1 VLHFQD
7 AHFSFGNTA
16 VIGGL
21 DLEIGPGKLTVLLGR
36 SGCGKTTALRLAAG
50 LLMPSHGCVTNSF
63 RRTAH
68 VFQEPR
74 LLPWATALDNAA
86 FGLKALGFSLKA
98 RRDCAAH
105 LLLRLGLE
113 ERDLLKTPAEL
124 SGGMAQRVAIA
135 RALAIKPDLVLMDEP
150 FASLDAPLRAELQD
164 MLRSEIEGGKL
175 TALFV
180 THDAPEAVRLADR
193 IVVLSPRPAYVAFSL
208 ANHAVSGQA
217 SIYAAAASL
226 LQIPEV
232 GSALRASGSN

>member
-1 VLHFQD
+1 VLCFKD
-7 AHFSFGNTA
+7 VHFSFGNTP

-50 LLMPSHGCVTNSF
+50 SLKPGRGCVTNAF
-63 RRTAH
+63 HRTAH

-74 LLPWATALDNAA
+74 LLPWAIAIDNAA
-86 FGLKALGFSLKA
+86 FGLKALGYSLKA
-98 RRDCAAH
+98 RRDRAADI
-105 LLLRLGLE
+105 LLRLGLE

-135 RALAIKPDLVLMDEP
+135 RALAMKPDLVLMDEP
-150 FASLDAPLRAELQD
+150 FTSLDAALRAELQD
-164 MLRSEIEGGKL
+164 MLRSEIEGRKL
-175 TALFV
+175 AALFV

-193 IVVLSPRPAYVAFSL
+193 IVVLSPRPACVAFSL

-217 SIYAAAASL
+217 SIYAAAASF
-226 LQIPEV
+226 LQIPGV
-232 GSALRASGSN
+232 GSALRASESH